1 MEENVSNELKSLFAP
16 IKINTMEVKNR
27 AVMPAMATGYGNP
40 DSTVSDRLIAYL
52 ARRAKGGTGLIITEV
67 CAVDPRGKGFGAEL
81 GAWDDTFIPGLKRLT
96 DAVHADGAK
105 IALQLHHAGRE
116 TFEGV
121 VGAKPEAPSPIPSPV
136 LNQACEE
143 MGIERIHTL
152 VAAFAS
158 AAARAKKAGFDAV
171 EIHGAHG
178 YLLNQFLSPF
188 SNARQDEYG
197 GSDEKRA
204 RFLLEIV
211 AAVRKSVG
219 PDFTIIVRISGDEAI
234 RKGFDLDFTKW
245 LAPKL
250 VEAGA
255 DAIHVSVGVYST
267 PGNLS
272 IASMDT
278 EEGFNLFRARAI
290 KDTVKVPVIG
300 VGRIHDPRLAEQAIA
315 RGDAD
320 LISFGRQH
328 LTDPDFLGKARDGRH
343 DDIRRCIACNQ
354 GCIERLMF
362 EFKSAT
368 CVFNPDCGNEYKG
381 DVKKAAET
389 KKVWIVGAGPAGV
402 SAAMY
407 ASMRGHAVELFES
420 GTEPGGQLLSA
431 SMPPHK
437 EGLKQWFAWALR
449 QLESE
454 GIKVQCGKQVTPEM
468 INQGKPDFV
477 VLAAGARP
485 LIPAI
490 AGIDGPSVVEAR
502 DVLLGKVKVSAPVA
516 ILGAGYVG
524 METADY
530 LAAKGTPSVI
540 IEMKQFP
547 PVNAFTAHGY
557 WLNKR
562 IKESGGRIEL
572 NSTVQNIGKNS
583 VVFRRADGS
592 EQSEPAAT
600 VILALG
606 ARPNNDLESF
616 LKENNIPYSAAGD
629 VKVPRRFIEAIHEGA
644 RAGRE
649 I

>member
-1 MEENVSNELKSLFAP
+1 MSAELKNLFTS
-16 IKINTMEVKNR
+16 IKINTMEVRNR

-67 CAVDPRGKGFGAEL
+67 CAIDPRGKGFGAEI
-81 GAWDDTFIPGLKRLT
+81 GAWDDKFIPGLNKLAE
-96 DAVHADGAK
+96 AVHAEGAR

-116 TFEGV
+116 TFEGIA
-121 VGAKPEAPSPIPSPV
+121 GAKPEAPSPIPSPV
-136 LNQACEE
+136 LNQACEQ
-143 MGIERIHTL
+143 MGVDRIRSL
-152 VAAFAS
+152 VAAYAS

-171 EIHGAHG
+171 EVHGAHG
-178 YLLNQFLSPF
+178 YLPCQFLSPF
-188 SNARQDEYG
+188 SNARDDEYG
-197 GSDEKRA
+197 GSDENRA

-219 PDFTIIVRISGDEAI
+219 PDFAVIVRISGEEAI
-234 RKGFDLDFTKW
+234 RKGFDLNFSKW

-250 VEAGA
+250 VGAGA

-278 EEGFNLFRARAI
+278 EEGFNLFRARTI
-290 KDTVKVPVIG
+290 KETVRVPVIG
-300 VGRIHDPRLAEQAIA
+300 VGRIHDPRLGEQALA

-320 LISFGRQH
+320 MISFGRQH
-328 LTDPDFLGKARDGRH
+328 LTDPDFLNKAREGRH

-381 DVKKAAET
+381 EVQKAPAP

-407 ASMRGHAVELFES
+407 AAKRGHDIEIFES
-420 GTEPGGQLLSA
+420 GKEPGGQLLSA

-437 EGLKQWFAWALR
+437 EGLKQWFAWAR
-449 QLESE
+449 KQLEAA
-454 GIKVQCGKQVTPEM
+454 GIRIQRGMNVTPEM
-468 INQGKPDFV
+468 IAQGRPDFV
-477 VLAAGARP
+477 ILAAGASP
-485 LIPAI
+485 LVPAI
-490 AGIDGPSVVEAR
+490 PGIDGQSVVEAR
-502 DVLLGKVKVSAPVA
+502 DVLLGKAQVAAPVA

-562 IKESGGRIEL
+562 IKEAGGRIEL
-572 NSTVQNIGKNS
+572 NSTVQRIEEKS

-606 ARPNNDLESF
+606 ARSNNGLESY
-616 LKENNIPYSAAGD
+616 LKESNIPHSIVGD
-629 VKVPRRFIEAIHEGA
+629 AKTPRRFIEAIHEGA